1 MEIIKQLDVD
11 LSRLAEE
18 LRAGKTLVYPTE
30 TCYGL
35 GGDATNQMVVDRI
48 FTIKER
54 QREKALLVI
63 VPNLAMIQE
72 LVEWDQKMDEIA
84 KKYWPGPLTVV
95 ASVKPGT
102 VLAQGVVSV
111 DNTVAFRVTNHPF
124 SAGLAKALNRP
135 LISTSANIT
144 AAGNCYDPVSVQQMF
159 QDRAAQPDFLIDGG
173 DLPHRSPST
182 IIRIESGRVRVLRQG
197 EIIVE

>member
-135 LISTSANIT
+135 LISRPILLPLEIVMIQSVFSKCFRIGPLNRISSLM
-144 AAGNCYDPVSVQQMF
+144 AAICRIVARQQLLGLS
-159 QDRAAQPDFLIDGG
+159 R
-173 DLPHRSPST
+173 
-182 IIRIESGRVRVLRQG
+182 E
-197 EIIVE
+197 EYEC